1 MVNFLFQIYLIFM
14 IWIMSTFYDFMKCET
29 RYIDNISKMERVSRP
44 FDKYTNYWGYLYL
57 ACSFTLFR
65 AGECCF

>member
-1 MVNFLFQIYLIFM
+1 
-14 IWIMSTFYDFMKCET
+14 MSTFYDFMKCET

-65 AGECCF
+65 ADECCV